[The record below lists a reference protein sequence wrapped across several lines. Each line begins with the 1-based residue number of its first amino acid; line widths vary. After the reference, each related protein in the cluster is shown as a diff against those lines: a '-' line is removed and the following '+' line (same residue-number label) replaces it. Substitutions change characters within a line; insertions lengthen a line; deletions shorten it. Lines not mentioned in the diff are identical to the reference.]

1 MKIRFTNLGPIKSGE
16 IDIKP
21 LTIFIGPNNTG
32 KTYSAYCL
40 YGVLDQNWLP
50 FYADHT
56 DLDIYDEFIDQI
68 SKRGYV
74 EIDLERIIK
83 ENSELLLNDLCKVF
97 TEEIIYRFMQTSKK
111 DIFEAARI
119 TVELSY
125 GDLELMLE
133 HLPNVEMSGGIGV
146 AKDKELIAI
155 EKKKKNTNL
164 KIYTKVEDEGDRE
177 ILIKFLS
184 DREILRKALIAN
196 MLTIILG
203 CIRRDIV
210 VLPAERL
217 ALVTLYRYLG
227 KRGIKIADLTS
238 EEMFDNADKLK
249 DFIRDIMFI
258 SYKYSMPI
266 RDFIAFL
273 DDLTEISMEFESD
286 DKTKEKRKEFI
297 QLSEMIEND
306 ILKGRVVLERKEKIA
321 TPILEFELDNGK
333 RLELHLTSTA
343 VKELTGLVLYFRY
356 LIDKGDILIIDEPEM
371 NLHPEAQA
379 KLLEIITI
387 AVNKGVKVILTTH
400 SPYIVDHVINLM
412 EGYYI
417 KDKIE
422 ENNLDKYLFL
432 GYKESFISPEK
443 VGAYFFSENGE
454 IKDIL
459 DFKERLI
466 DWETFSNVSDKI
478 NIIYSNILEFRR
490 TSENSNGGKN
500 NAIQ

>member
-1 MKIRFTNLGPIKSGE
+1 MK
-16 IDIKP
+16 
-21 LTIFIGPNNTG
+21 
-32 KTYSAYCL
+32 
-40 YGVLDQNWLP
+40 
-50 FYADHT
+50 
-56 DLDIYDEFIDQI
+56 
-68 SKRGYV
+68 
-74 EIDLERIIK
+74 
-83 ENSELLLNDLCKVF
+83 
-97 TEEIIYRFMQTSKK
+97 
-111 DIFEAARI
+111 
-119 TVELSY
+119 
-125 GDLELMLE
+125 
-133 HLPNVEMSGGIGV
+133 
-146 AKDKELIAI
+146 
-155 EKKKKNTNL
+155 KKKKNTNL

-227 KRGIKIADLTS
+227 KRGIKIADLIS